1 MSKKSEKLAREL
13 VGLVSK
19 YSDADIDAALG
30 LIGDGDLFARL
41 RPAVRAAKSKVRS
54 AARPS
59 RGLSLKDIVKA
70 TKHASDNLPPH
81 ERSQLLDLLKKLDN
95 GELLRSTALL
105 RAYAD
110 RIGLALPA
118 KQPTRAVVVRRI
130 IDHLASIPIGERT
143 ELILSAES
151 EVGTQSSLKGW
162 SDLIVKR
169 KD

>member
-19 YSDADIDAALG
+19 YSDADIDAALE

-41 RPAVRAAKSKVRS
+41 RPAVRTAKAKVPS
-54 AARPS
+54 ATKPS
-59 RGLSLKDIVKA
+59 RGLSLRDIVKA

-81 ERSQLLDLLKKLDN
+81 EGSQLLDLLKKLDN
-95 GELLRSTALL
+95 AELLRSAASL

-118 KQPTRAVVVRRI
+118 KQPARAVVVRRI
-130 IDHLASIPIGERT
+130 IDHLASIPIRERT
-143 ELILSAES
+143 ELISSAEL

-162 SDLIVKR
+162 SDLIVRR